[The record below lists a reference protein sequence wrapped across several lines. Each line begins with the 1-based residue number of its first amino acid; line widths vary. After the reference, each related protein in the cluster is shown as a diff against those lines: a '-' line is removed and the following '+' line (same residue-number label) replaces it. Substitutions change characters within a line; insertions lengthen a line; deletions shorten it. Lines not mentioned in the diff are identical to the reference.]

1 MPVAAPP
8 PDLADA
14 LDRAL
19 GGLPRLVLAVSG
31 GLDSMALLHAAAA
44 WRPADVA
51 VRVAT
56 FDHGTGAAARRAAA
70 LVVRTARRLGLD
82 VVAGRA
88 GAGGAGRTE
97 AEWRRRRWRF
107 LRRAARDFGGVVVTA
122 HTRDDQV
129 ETVLM
134 RLLRGAGPRGLA
146 GLAAASPV
154 RRPWLGVPRDRLEAW
169 ARASGLAWVDD
180 PSNRSRRHLRNRLR
194 FDLLPALREVR
205 PGTDAELLALGARA
219 AAWRGEVEAIA
230 GRLGSPGHGPGVVR
244 VARGALQAYSPDE
257 LAVLWPAVAARAGV
271 RLDRRGTCRLAAFTS
286 SAGRTGRLP
295 LSGGAEVLALPDRW
309 LVRRRAASSWP
320 EDVVEGVVRRGGWRL
335 RPSGGRVAV
344 DDAWGA
350 ALPPDRRLTVRDS
363 RPGDRIVRAG
373 TGSARRVNR
382 CFADARVPGPLRL
395 GWPVVLADGEIVWI
409 PGVCRSE
416 AATARPGRPA
426 VHYVCDRSPR

>member
-8 PDLADA
+8 PDLVDA
-14 LDRAL
+14 LDRTL

-31 GLDSMALLHAAAA
+31 GLDSMALLHAVAA
-44 WRPADVA
+44 WRPAGVA
-51 VRVAT
+51 LLVAT
-56 FDHGTGAAARRAAA
+56 YDHGTGPTARRAARR
-70 LVVRTARRLGLD
+70 VVAEARRLGLGA
-82 VVAGRA
+82 VAGRVGA
-88 GAGGAGRTE
+88 GAAGRTE
-97 AEWRRRRWRF
+97 SEWRRRRWRF
-107 LRRAARDFGGVVVTA
+107 LRRAARAFGGVVVTA

-146 GLAAASPV
+146 GLAAASSV
-154 RRPWLGVPRDRLEAW
+154 RRPWLRISRDRLATWALKSGIAW
-169 ARASGLAWVDD
+169 IDD

-194 FDLLPALREVR
+194 LDLLPALRELR
-205 PGTDAELLALGARA
+205 PETDAELVALGARA

-230 GRLGSPGHGPGVVR
+230 RRLGMPGHAPGVVR
-244 VARGALQAYSPDE
+244 VARGVLEAYSPDE

-309 LVRRRAASSWP
+309 LVRRRSARWWSEA
-320 EDVVEGVVRRGGWRL
+320 EVEGVVRRDGWRL
-335 RPSGGRVAV
+335 RPSDEPVGAE
-344 DDAWGA
+344 DAWGA
-350 ALPPDRRLTVRDS
+350 ALPLDRRLTVRDS

-426 VHYVCDRSPR
+426 VHYVCDRSPC